1 MWLPWRSELVWKAEF
16 TRTAGL
22 AALSSWSTWS
32 TVCLW
37 FFCISSPP
45 RRISISVVQSGV
57 LYDRVCQFCVD
68 CHANFLTRGSRSIPR
83 TASMRFY
90 GLRAR
95 HLPIAGVHPVVQIFD
110 GVRWSEH
117 QVVIHVSALP
127 RLDLSCHC
135 SRKGPALRASSSRRL
150 RYEVR

>member
-1 MWLPWRSELVWKAEF
+1 MESDAAQGPVVKAQKAPSAPTLDE
-16 TRTAGL
+16 
-22 AALSSWSTWS
+22 WVVVIW
-32 TVCLW
+32 LW

-90 GLRAR
+90 DLRAR

-110 GVRWSEH
+110 GVRRSEH

-127 RLDLSCHC
+127 DSICHAIVHA
-135 SRKGPALRASSSRRL
+135 RVQL
-150 RYEVR
+150 